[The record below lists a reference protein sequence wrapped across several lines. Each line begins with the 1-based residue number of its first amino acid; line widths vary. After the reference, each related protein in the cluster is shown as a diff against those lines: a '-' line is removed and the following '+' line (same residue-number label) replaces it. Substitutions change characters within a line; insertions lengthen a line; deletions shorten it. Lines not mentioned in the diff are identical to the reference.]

1 MLIGKN
7 KFKMYKKALCLIFA
21 FLLSI
26 DSLAAV
32 VSDNDG
38 SAFITKAEFEALKN
52 GFEEQIKQ
60 YNRSIDNKID
70 GAIASY
76 LSGLKISTQPENLY
90 EKVVAAIGG
99 DLLFVKEVKTT
110 TSTLTSEINIACIN
124 RYYVKTNVSPDLDYE
139 SWRSYRGSGDERQFS
154 HNLVRVIPNAT
165 NYHGSHYAYNFDEC
179 YDRTG
184 GWTGWDYQDHDSTH
198 NIDWNYFNKT
208 HNTGGLVVGTT
219 DFSRNDAQRNALAF
233 GSSIWTNTK
242 YNPLVK
248 LKNNNLQ
255 NIETDGAGKLYTY
268 QLVNGARV
276 LDEYASSYWP
286 IMRGSASWH
295 SYGDFWA
302 KSLAN
307 FRTWHEYDNGM
318 ALTTVQT
325 ADTGRITNWGSKTWG
340 TSVGE
345 ENEGNGY
352 WGTVTYALCKN
363 TDGTDYSVIQWGKGT
378 NVNIYTCSTNEQVV
392 ISSSATEFTFDNST
406 YTHSYY
412 DYNDLTKKEQTNK
425 LPNNKLKYY
434 KPSII
439 PTSYKLNTFTNSYL
453 SAIAGATVYLGGGMP
468 IIKTTDDE
476 QRIKISFKIVAS
488 SGSTSPVKVLIS
500 DKQFKDGAFDTGATQ
515 YYDNNCTPG
524 TNYDVTIDIEKNNQV
539 IWMNLYDTSTTD
551 NIAVN
556 IDDFDIELK

>member
-1 MLIGKN
+1 ME
-7 KFKMYKKALCLIFA
+7 KK
-21 FLLSI
+21 
-26 DSLAAV
+26 
-32 VSDNDG
+32 
-38 SAFITKAEFEALKN
+38 
-52 GFEEQIKQ
+52 
-60 YNRSIDNKID
+60 
-70 GAIASY
+70 
-76 LSGLKISTQPENLY
+76 
-90 EKVVAAIGG
+90 
-99 DLLFVKEVKTT
+99 
-110 TSTLTSEINIACIN
+110 
-124 RYYVKTNVSPDLDYE
+124 
-139 SWRSYRGSGDERQFS
+139 
-154 HNLVRVIPNAT
+154 
-165 NYHGSHYAYNFDEC
+165 
-179 YDRTG
+179 
-184 GWTGWDYQDHDSTH
+184 
-198 NIDWNYFNKT
+198 
-208 HNTGGLVVGTT
+208 
-219 DFSRNDAQRNALAF
+219 
-233 GSSIWTNTK
+233 
-242 YNPLVK
+242 
-248 LKNNNLQ
+248 
-255 NIETDGAGKLYTY
+255 
-268 QLVNGARV
+268 
-276 LDEYASSYWP
+276 
-286 IMRGSASWH
+286 
-295 SYGDFWA
+295 
-302 KSLAN
+302 
-307 FRTWHEYDNGM
+307 
-318 ALTTVQT
+318 
-325 ADTGRITNWGSKTWG
+325 
-340 TSVGE
+340 
-345 ENEGNGY
+345 NEGNGY

-392 ISSSATEFTFDNST
+392 ISSSATEFTFNNST

-412 DYNDLTKKEQTNK
+412 DYNDLTKKDQTNK